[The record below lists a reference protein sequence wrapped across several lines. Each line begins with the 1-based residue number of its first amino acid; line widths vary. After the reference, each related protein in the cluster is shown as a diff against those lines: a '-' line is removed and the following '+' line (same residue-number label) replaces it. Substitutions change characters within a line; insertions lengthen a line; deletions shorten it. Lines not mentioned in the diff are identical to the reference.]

1 MKTRP
6 DIPGTENDL
15 AVSTA
20 EQFQNE
26 TIRQVI
32 KMQHDVFIFLL
43 QLNFKEK
50 KDTYFILSEEKK
62 EAYIKGIFSNDNKL
76 RANIVGVVLG
86 SLNQEERT
94 IYAEMRKEIDKRIL
108 QIVLERILTNQ
119 SDFIL
124 P

>member
-1 MKTRP
+1 MKARP
-6 DIPGTENDL
+6 DIPGIENDR
-15 AVSTA
+15 AVSQA

-26 TIRQVI
+26 TIRQII
-32 KMQHDVFIFLL
+32 KMQHDTFIFLL
-43 QLNFKEK
+43 QMNFKEK

-62 EAYIKGIFSNDNKL
+62 DAYIKGIFLNDNKL

-86 SLNQEERT
+86 SLKEEERT